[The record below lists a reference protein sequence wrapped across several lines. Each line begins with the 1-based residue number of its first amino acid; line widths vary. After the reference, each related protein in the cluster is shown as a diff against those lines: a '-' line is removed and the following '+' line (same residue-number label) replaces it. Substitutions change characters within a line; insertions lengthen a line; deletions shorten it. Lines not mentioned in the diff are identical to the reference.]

1 MNHFIKNKIA
11 ILLVLLPCL
20 SFSQT
25 GKIAGLIIDKTTQ
38 ETLIGV
44 NVTIDG
50 TTTGATSDI
59 DGKYEVV
66 NLAPGSYKLIFS
78 YIGYADKAVENVVV
92 KADETTTVNT
102 NLALADNEL
111 SEVQVVD
118 FKKTNS
124 ETAVLLE
131 MKNATQITSGISAQQ
146 IQKTADRDAAQVV
159 RRIPGVSIQSNFINI
174 RGLNQRYNN
183 VLLHNAMAPSMET
196 DVKSFAF
203 DIIPSAQLDRIIVLK
218 SPSADVVGEFAGGMV
233 KIFTKSFPDNNFV
246 DVSYG
251 NTFRVGTT
259 FKPFYNQKQGSLFYL
274 ANDPKNNLPKSFP
287 SNVNAVALQ
296 DQVNL
301 GKELNNNWTAQK
313 LASIPDQR
321 IGISFGRRIST
332 DKLLIGMITSINYS
346 ISKQSY
352 QIFRADYNLYDKIN
366 NQQDPKYN
374 YNDEQYNNNVR
385 LGLLHNWAFKFK
397 SNTIEFKNI
406 FNSNGLSQYT
416 HRSGTDFANDL
427 TVDNHAFY
435 NSYKGIYAGQ
445 LLGKHQIKSEKNA
458 IDWVVG
464 YSRAYKKEPDFKR
477 YSSTLNTATNTYE
490 INVLPT
496 SINPN
501 ALGRFFSNM
510 NENIITVAVNST
522 NKILKST
529 DKNIIP
535 SINGGVYAEYK
546 DREFKARL
554 LGFKRTNF
562 DNFNYDYAAHGIEY
576 LMQQI
581 NTTDGIKLGEQTR
594 SYDSYKANNLIAA
607 AYVNSEIAIKNK
619 VRIIAGF
626 RYEYSKQ
633 QLNSGTSTDLVKV
646 NNVKNAYLPS
656 VNISYNI
663 TAKMLVRAAYGM
675 SVNRPEFREIAPFA
689 FDDFYTRYTIEGNPN
704 LKNAT
709 VHNADVKWEYY
720 PSNGEV
726 ISVSAFYKKFLN
738 PIESKAVVGTSG
750 STFSFANAYQSDVA
764 GVEVEFKKSFVNSKN
779 YFFKH
784 LGLMAN
790 ASYIYSKV
798 NLGKENIGQ
807 SDNRPLQGQSPYS
820 INAGIFFED
829 KELGLQA
836 NLLYNVIGKRIAFV
850 GTDDNP
856 DIYEMSRHVLDFNIQ
871 YRFKKNVELSLSAND
886 LINQPFLFLQ
896 DGNQDKKWNRKTDQ
910 VFQKYQPGQTISIG
924 IKYNF

>member
-619 VRIIAGF
+619 VRVIAGF

>member
-1 MNHFIKNKIA
+1 MKTITKTIIA
-11 ILLVLLPCL
+11 TVLVVLCA
-20 SFSQT
+20 SGFAQN
-25 GKIAGLIIDKTTQ
+25 GKISGLIIDKSTQ

-44 NVTIDG
+44 NVSVDSSLL
-50 TTTGATSDI
+50 GATSDL
-59 DGKYEVV
+59 DGKFEIT
-66 NLAPGSYKLIFS
+66 NLIPGNYTLVFS
-78 YIGYADKAVENVVV
+78 YIGYADKKINNIVVN
-92 KADETTTVNT
+92 ADATTVLNVS
-102 NLALADNEL
+102 LEVGAKELNEV
-111 SEVQVVD
+111 EIVD
-118 FKKTNS
+118 FKKTNT

-131 MKNATQITSGISAQQ
+131 MKNANQISSGISSQQ

-183 VLLHNAMAPSMET
+183 VLLHNAMAPSMES

-251 NTFRVGTT
+251 TTFRVGTT
-259 FKPFYNQKQGSLFYL
+259 FKPFYNQKNGPLFYL
-274 ANDPKNNLPKSFP
+274 ANDSKNNLPSDFP
-287 SNVNAVALQ
+287 KDVNALTLQ
-296 DQVNL
+296 QQVDA
-301 GKELNNNWTAQK
+301 GKQLNNDWTAKKQ
-313 LASIPDQR
+313 ASIPDQR

-332 DKLLIGMITSINYS
+332 DKLLIGMITSLNYS
-346 ISKQSY
+346 ISKQTFN
-352 QIFRADYNLYDKIN
+352 IFRADYNIYDFAN
-366 NQQDPKYN
+366 NKQDARYN
-374 YNDEQYNNNVR
+374 YTDEQYNNNVR
-385 LGLLHNWAFKFK
+385 LGVLHNWAFKFK
-397 SNTIEFKNI
+397 KNTIEFKNI

-416 HRSGTDFANDL
+416 HRTGTDLANDL

-435 NSYKGIYAGQ
+435 NVYKGIYAGQ
-445 LLGKHQIKSEKNA
+445 FLGKHQIKSDNNS

-464 YSRAYKKEPDFKR
+464 YSRAYRKEPDFKR
-477 YSSTLNTATNTYE
+477 YTSTLNTATNIYE

-496 SINPN
+496 SVNPN
-501 ALGRFFSNM
+501 NLGRFFSNM
-510 NENIITVAVNST
+510 NENIVTVVLNST
-522 NKILKST
+522 NKIIKSV
-529 DKNIIP
+529 DKGIIP
-535 SINGGVYAEYK
+535 SVNGGVYVEYK
-546 DREFKARL
+546 NRDFKARI
-554 LGFKRTNF
+554 LGFKRSDF
-562 DNFNYDYAAHGIEY
+562 DLFKYAYATQGIDV
-576 LMQQI
+576 LMQNI
-581 NTTDGIKLGEQTR
+581 NTIDGIKLGEQTR
-594 SYDSYKANNLIAA
+594 SYDSYKANNLIGAS
-607 AYVNSEIAIKNK
+607 YINTEIAIKNK
-619 VRIIAGF
+619 VRIVAGF
-626 RYEYSKQ
+626 RYEYSNQ
-633 QLNSGTSTDLVKV
+633 QLTSGVQTDLIKV
-646 NNVKNAYLPS
+646 NNIKHAYLPS

-663 TAKMLVRAAYGM
+663 TQKMLVRAAYGM

-704 LKNAT
+704 LKNAS
-709 VHNADVKWEYY
+709 VHNVDVKWEYY

-726 ISVSAFYKKFLN
+726 ISVSVFYKKFIN

-764 GVEVEFKKSFVNSKN
+764 GVELELKKSFVNAKN
-779 YFFKH
+779 YFIKH

-871 YRFKKNVELSLSAND
+871 YRFKKNVEISLAAND
-886 LINQPFLFLQ
+886 LINQPVLFLQ
-896 DGNQDKKWNRKTDQ
+896 DGNRDKKWNRKSDQ
-910 VFQKYQPGQTISIG
+910 VFQKYQPGQTISLG
-924 IKYNF
+924 VKYNF